1 MSPKAFAALF
11 IITAVALAAA
21 GFGIAQ
27 DRGFRAAEGVGEK
40 VFPKLLDRVND
51 TASMVIDHAG
61 GRITL
66 RRGAGGWTFKEKLDY
81 PAREVKIKRA
91 VLGLA
96 ELKLAEPK
104 TKAPEKFS
112 KLELRDPGSDGA
124 KSRLATLYDKDGA
137 LLAEIIVGKRRRTL
151 PGSVTGGVYIRRPGE
166 NQTWLA
172 SGGAEITDEWLNW
185 LERKIV
191 DVESTRVKRVVIR
204 HPDGQ
209 TLSVSKATAE
219 SEDFTIDDMP
229 EGKKLIF
236 KSGPNAVGASL
247 SALQLD
253 DIEKGSPAFD
263 PKATVS
269 TEVTTF
275 DGLSVKV
282 MTAKRDGDFWLRLE
296 VTGEAGGDG
305 EASKEANEIIARTG
319 GWTYK
324 ISAYAASNI
333 AKRMENLVE
342 DVKPKS

>member
-21 GFGIAQ
+21 GFMAAQ
-27 DRGFRAAEGVGEK
+27 DRGFQAAEGVGEK

-51 TASMVIDHAG
+51 VASIVIDHAQ

-66 RRGAGGWTFKEKLDY
+66 LRGTEGWTLNEKLGY
-81 PAREVKIKRA
+81 AARVVKIKRA

-104 TKAPEKFS
+104 TKAPEKFF

-124 KSRLATLYDKDGA
+124 KSRLATLFDKDGA

-151 PGSVTGGVYIRRPGE
+151 VGSVTGGVYIRRPGE
-166 NQTWLA
+166 DQTWLA

-191 DVESTRVKRVVIR
+191 NVNTARVKRIVIR

-209 TLSVSKATAE
+209 TLSVSKTSAE
-219 SEDFTIDDMP
+219 MKDFAIDDMP
-229 EGKKLIF
+229 EGKKLIL

-247 SALQLD
+247 NALQLD
-253 DIEKGSPAFD
+253 DIEKASQPFD
-263 PKATVS
+263 PKETVS

-275 DGLSVKV
+275 DGLTLKV
-282 MTAKRDGDFWLRLE
+282 LTVKRDGDFWLRLE
-296 VTGEAGGDG
+296 ATAEAGGDG
-305 EASKEANEIIARTG
+305 EAAREADEIMARTG
-319 GWTYK
+319 GWIYK

-333 AKRMENLVE
+333 ARRMENLVE
-342 DVKPKS
+342 DVKPPS